1 MRFNDLPA
9 DLRWNMYR
17 TSRDKL
23 ITDYTES
30 GQTPEMQDT
39 LRSLI
44 ASIVEKMDHLR
55 NTELGGDDGD
65 YDEYQHNTSYDPVV
79 KITVDETNEM
89 FKYENKTKHE
99 IDKMKLQD
107 RINALIANTPGAT
120 DSALVAVQG
129 ELRLAQE
136 QNEELKTR
144 EINAKIVLENAKN
157 KLKEAVAKNATDVNN
172 IKIQL
177 KTAEDKL
184 NTCKDTL
191 SKRSWLTTAQV
202 ETLLR
207 EKNEFERQVGEL
219 KRVAQT
225 AASNVSASSPTVTD
239 SKATDLEHSL
249 VQENGSLKDNIAA
262 LNVLMIEKTSELK
275 KIVKEKNELAA
286 KVEELTAAIE
296 KIQAAQVSKDKAL
309 EDAKVLHNAAIMGQI
324 QGLKQAHTEELK
336 AVLDH
341 ILYLTEDHSNDGF
354 VDAQTA
360 EQQAAINA
368 VKEKYPWLNDRMES
382 IQNSEKDHIAKHT
395 QDAKEAL
402 QIEHAEELRNTK
414 AAHEDT
420 KKVLAT
426 LQNEHARVGLQLKQT
441 IKQLEELQEAHS
453 SDVDDEFQDAAASVP
468 PTPVTIEPTV
478 GVSSTPVP
486 SPAVGVSSTPVLQER
501 TVVELEEDA
510 NIGFAKFFSNDIT
523 AAAAASVPP
532 TPVTIEPT
540 VSVLSTPVPSPA
552 VGVSSTPV
560 LQERTVVEL
569 EEDANIGFAK
579 FFSNDITAAAAASAS
594 PTPVPGPAVGVLS
607 TPVPG
612 PAVSESPTPIYE
624 EDTEIL
630 KKLKDVLTQDHDHL
644 RHAKEKWNYQY
655 ISSELIKIFESTK
668 WTPQDSISKINA
680 MLKALEKYRDDN
692 LDENFKRTFFKA
704 LENYEYSKTDKRT
717 GAKMITKD
725 LVTRITKIEEN
736 FQVLKAEIPLTTIN
750 AKGSTKQKNQ
760 ADMLISL
767 RDFFTK
773 TVWPP
778 VQIRYETRSSS
789 VASV

>member
-23 ITDYTES
+23 WTDIKES
-30 GQTPEMQDT
+30 GQTLEMQNT
-39 LRSLI
+39 LRSLV
-44 ASIVEKMDHLR
+44 ASIVEKMNHLR
-55 NTELGGDDGD
+55 NTELGGEDGD
-65 YDEYQHNTSYDPVV
+65 YDEYDNNRTPFRPVV

-89 FKYENKTKHE
+89 FKYENKTEHE
-99 IDKMKLQD
+99 IEKMKLLDQ
-107 RINALIANTPGAT
+107 INTLIANTPGAT

-191 SKRSWLTTAQV
+191 SKRSWMTTAQV

-207 EKNEFERQVGEL
+207 EKNEIERQVGEL

-239 SKATDLEHSL
+239 SKATDLEHAL

-324 QGLKQAHTEELK
+324 QGLKQAHTEELN

-441 IKQLEELQEAHS
+441 IRQLEELQEAHS

-523 AAAAASVPP
+523 AAAAAS
-532 TPVTIEPT
+532 
-540 VSVLSTPVPSPA
+540 
-552 VGVSSTPV
+552 
-560 LQERTVVEL
+560 
-569 EEDANIGFAK
+569 
-579 FFSNDITAAAAASAS
+579 AS

-612 PAVSESPTPIYE
+612 PDVSASPGPIYE

-692 LDENFKRTFFKA
+692 LAENFRKTFFKA

-736 FQVLKAEIPLTTIN
+736 FQVLKAKIPLTTIN
-750 AKGSTKQKNQ
+750 DKGRTKQKNQ

>member
-23 ITDYTES
+23 WTDIKES
-30 GQTPEMQDT
+30 GQTLEMQNT
-39 LRSLI
+39 LRSLV
-44 ASIVEKMDHLR
+44 ASIVEKMNHLR
-55 NTELGGDDGD
+55 NTELGGEDGD
-65 YDEYQHNTSYDPVV
+65 YDEYDNNRTPFRPVV

-89 FKYENKTKHE
+89 FKYENKTEHE
-99 IDKMKLQD
+99 IEKMKLLDQ
-107 RINALIANTPGAT
+107 INTLIANTPGAT

-191 SKRSWLTTAQV
+191 SKRSWMTTAQV

-207 EKNEFERQVGEL
+207 EKNEIERQVGEL

-239 SKATDLEHSL
+239 SKATDLEHAL

-324 QGLKQAHTEELK
+324 QGLKQAHTEELN

-441 IKQLEELQEAHS
+441 IRQLEELQEAHS
-453 SDVDDEFQDAAASVP
+453 SDVDDEFQD
-468 PTPVTIEPTV
+468 
-478 GVSSTPVP
+478 
-486 SPAVGVSSTPVLQER
+486 
-501 TVVELEEDA
+501 
-510 NIGFAKFFSNDIT
+510 
-523 AAAAASVPP
+523 AAASVPP

-612 PAVSESPTPIYE
+612 PDVSASPGPIYE

-692 LDENFKRTFFKA
+692 LAENFRKTFFKA

-736 FQVLKAEIPLTTIN
+736 FQVLKAKIPLTTIN
-750 AKGSTKQKNQ
+750 DKGRTKQKNQ

>member
-478 GVSSTPVP
+478 
-486 SPAVGVSSTPVLQER
+486 
-501 TVVELEEDA
+501 
-510 NIGFAKFFSNDIT
+510 
-523 AAAAASVPP
+523 
-532 TPVTIEPT
+532 
-540 VSVLSTPVPSPA
+540 SVLSTPVPSPA

>member
-23 ITDYTES
+23 WTDIKES
-30 GQTPEMQDT
+30 GQTLEMQNT
-39 LRSLI
+39 LRSLV
-44 ASIVEKMDHLR
+44 ASIVEKMNHLR
-55 NTELGGDDGD
+55 NTELGGEDGD
-65 YDEYQHNTSYDPVV
+65 YDEYDNNRTPFRPVV

-89 FKYENKTKHE
+89 FKYENKTEHE
-99 IDKMKLQD
+99 IEKMKLLDQ
-107 RINALIANTPGAT
+107 INTLIANTPGAT

-191 SKRSWLTTAQV
+191 SKRSWMTTAQV

-207 EKNEFERQVGEL
+207 EKNEIERQVGEL

-239 SKATDLEHSL
+239 SKATDLEHAL

-324 QGLKQAHTEELK
+324 QGLKQAHTEELN

-441 IKQLEELQEAHS
+441 IRQLEELQEAHS
-453 SDVDDEFQDAAASVP
+453 SDVDDEFQDAAASASP
-468 PTPVTIEPTV
+468 
-478 GVSSTPVP
+478 TPVP
-486 SPAVGVSSTPVLQER
+486 SPAVGV
-501 TVVELEEDA
+501 
-510 NIGFAKFFSNDIT
+510 
-523 AAAAASVPP
+523 
-532 TPVTIEPT
+532 
-540 VSVLSTPVPSPA
+540 LSAPVPSPA

-612 PAVSESPTPIYE
+612 PDVSASPGPIYE

-692 LDENFKRTFFKA
+692 LAENFRKTFFKA

-736 FQVLKAEIPLTTIN
+736 FQVLKAKIPLTTIN
-750 AKGSTKQKNQ
+750 DKGRTKQKNQ